1 MKKWSILLIMVCIF
15 ISLCGCSGK
24 EKIEN
29 KAENKVEAKVEAKKD
44 AWNVTSYEE
53 LEDIEYISEL
63 EVDSESISNA
73 SVKIY
78 EITYKSDDCSVL
90 SYISIPENCLK
101 EKKVYPVIIYNRG
114 GNRDF
119 GTNNTDMITS
129 MASAFN
135 KIVFASNYRGSLRS
149 TGKDE
154 FGGAD
159 VNDVIKLLDLCEK
172 FEFADSNNIYMLGM
186 SRGGM
191 MTYMAA
197 RRDSRIKK
205 IAVVSGL
212 ADAFSGY
219 NERDDMKPIME
230 ELIGGTPTELPE
242 EYRKRSAV
250 YWANE
255 INCPTLIIH
264 SKNDIRV
271 SFAQAEKMEVALK
284 KANKECEFIQYED
297 DIHGFHQGDIDVI
310 SKWFD
315 K

>member
-24 EKIEN
+24 EKVENKAEN
-29 KAENKVEAKVEAKKD
+29 KAENKVEAKKD
-44 AWNVTSYEE
+44 SWDVTSYEE

-63 EVDSESISNA
+63 EVDSESIGNV
-73 SVKIY
+73 SVKTY

-90 SYISIPENCLK
+90 SYISIPEDCLK
-101 EKKVYPVIIYNRG
+101 EKKAYPVIIYNRG

-119 GTNNTDMITS
+119 GTNNKDMLTS
-129 MASAFN
+129 MASGFN
-135 KIVFASNYRGSLRS
+135 KIVLASNYRGSLRS

-172 FEFADSNNIYMLGM
+172 FEFADSNNMYMLGV

-197 RRDSRIKK
+197 HRDSRIKK
-205 IAVVSGL
+205 IAIVSGL
-212 ADAFSGY
+212 ADAFMSY
-219 NERDDMKPIME
+219 DERDDMKPIMK

-242 EYRKRSAV
+242 EYKKRSGV
-250 YWANE
+250 Y
-255 INCPTLIIH
+255 
-264 SKNDIRV
+264 
-271 SFAQAEKMEVALK
+271 
-284 KANKECEFIQYED
+284 
-297 DIHGFHQGDIDVI
+297 
-310 SKWFD
+310 
-315 K
+315 

>member
-1 MKKWSILLIMVCIF
+1 MKRFSILVMVVMLV
-15 ISLCGCSGK
+15 ISLCACSDKGK
-24 EKIEN
+24 SEKN
-29 KAENKVEAKVEAKKD
+29 GENKVDKQAEDKMD
-44 AWNVTSYEE
+44 SWDVTSYEE
-53 LEDIEYISEL
+53 LEDIEYISEI
-63 EVDSESISNA
+63 EVNSESIGNV
-73 SVKIY
+73 SVKTY

-90 SYISIPENCLK
+90 SYISIPEDCLK
-101 EKKVYPVIIYNRG
+101 EKKAYPVIIYNRG

-119 GTNNTDMITS
+119 GTNNTDIITS
-129 MASAFN
+129 MASGFN
-135 KIVFASNYRGSLRS
+135 KIVFASNYRGNLRS

-197 RRDSRIKK
+197 HRDSRIKK

-212 ADAFSGY
+212 ADAFMSY
-219 NERDDMKPIME
+219 DERDDMKPIMK

-242 EYRKRSAV
+242 EYKKRSGV

-255 INCPTLIIH
+255 INCPALIIH

-271 SFAQAEKMEVALK
+271 SFAQAEKMVAALK
-284 KANKECEFIQYED
+284 NANKECEFIQYDD
-297 DIHGFHQGDIDVI
+297 DIHGFHQEDIDVI